1 MRLGADTSGQEGGQG
16 LGHEEQQTVADRRFG
31 LGGHS
36 AQDGSDEAARIKQ
49 AVADRVP
56 QGRPDDRSGDGCVDR
71 ADVGQ
76 SDVGGALIQTRD
88 RVGDLVVVDDDEVNE
103 GSTTRNG
110 EHSLGVDGCVLGVD
124 AHVENMGALE
134 GTVGCTPG
142 RDGHTVGTQDTAA
155 CLATLMESEVRDCA
169 DGVGFPRGRQRRR
182 AGSIQPGVLPRT
194 QLLVG
199 SLLECLKQVTQA
211 GRTEAMLV
219 EVASGTLVEGI
230 LSNPRDQLLEDGGPL
245 GVGDAIEVGL
255 SGGHVRDVGGDRVCR
270 RHLVLRVGPDLSV
283 HREVRPLPRVLG
295 RCRDCAGPLV
305 LCERLLEP
313 QVVPP
318 CWGGQVTEPHVAHL
332 VQGRVRA
339 TLTFGEGRRGAGD
352 VGLVEG
358 NAAGVL
364 HGTQV
369 VFGHVDLVVGTPGE
383 SDAVALVEEAQ
394 ARACHLKDVLGV
406 EVARERAS
414 AGQAQGQLDVP
425 AVARA
430 TAPRGTLDDRPGT
443 RDNCGDVAG
452 QRGCRGK
459 IAARHPL
466 GDGLAADLDAVG
478 EDDPILG
485 RDDVEGPRRL
495 NVWLVDA
502 RPRAVGVVGFELRV
516 EVDLPVFGI
525 RIAVQAFTAA
535 RVAGERAHLKG
546 DGLPHWQ
553 AGHPDTVFVILEG
566 VFRSVE

>member
-1 MRLGADTSGQEGGQG
+1 
-16 LGHEEQQTVADRRFG
+16 
-31 LGGHS
+31 
-36 AQDGSDEAARIKQ
+36 
-49 AVADRVP
+49 
-56 QGRPDDRSGDGCVDR
+56 
-71 ADVGQ
+71 
-76 SDVGGALIQTRD
+76 
-88 RVGDLVVVDDDEVNE
+88 
-103 GSTTRNG
+103 
-110 EHSLGVDGCVLGVD
+110 
-124 AHVENMGALE
+124 
-134 GTVGCTPG
+134 
-142 RDGHTVGTQDTAA
+142 
-155 CLATLMESEVRDCA
+155 
-169 DGVGFPRGRQRRR
+169 
-182 AGSIQPGVLPRT
+182 
-194 QLLVG
+194 
-199 SLLECLKQVTQA
+199 
-211 GRTEAMLV
+211 MLV
-219 EVASGTLVEGI
+219 EVASGTLVEGV
-230 LSNPRDQLLEDGGPL
+230 LSNPRDKLLEDGGPL
-245 GVGDAIEVGL
+245 GIGDAIEVGL

-339 TLTFGEGRRGAGD
+339 TLAFGEGRRGAGD

-358 NAAGVL
+358 NAAGIL

-478 EDDPILG
+478 EDNPILG